1 MIRLATL
8 DDCAKVEILLNQ
20 AKAYFKNNHIDQW
33 QMGYP
38 DVTDIIEDVKKHK
51 GYVYDD
57 GDILGYAM
65 IDMNKDD
72 NYDYIEGHWLNDD
85 SYGVIHRICVSDNAK
100 GKGIGSKFIE
110 CAQELAL
117 NNGIYNLRIDTHK
130 DNKSM
135 QRLINK
141 NGFVECGI
149 IYVEDKTKRNA
160 YHKELKG

>member
-20 AKAYFKNNHIDQW
+20 AKAYFKNNNIDQW
-33 QMGYP
+33 QTEYP
-38 DVTDIIEDVKKHK
+38 NVEDIIKDVNDKK

-57 GDILGYAM
+57 GDVLGYAM
-65 IDMNKDD
+65 IDMNKDA
-72 NYDYIEGHWLNDD
+72 NYDYIEGSWLNDD
-85 SYGVIHRICVSDNAK
+85 NYGVIHRICVHDDAK

-110 CAQELAL
+110 YAQKLAL
-117 NNGIYNLRIDTHK
+117 SNGIYNLRIDTHD

-135 QRLINK
+135 QRLISK
-141 NGFVECGI
+141 NGFTKCGI